1 MENKYSEEIKSVL
14 KLTYPD
20 LATAHTL
27 EFKNF
32 FGAVTGY
39 VDDNIFISCG
49 NFGIALKLPVQTL
62 EELFERKDVKHL
74 RYFPKCHIKKEYAV
88 LPKRIIKDKEQFKK
102 LIDKSIQYVLKSS

>member
-14 KLTYPD
+14 KRTHPD
-20 LATAHTL
+20 LATVHKL
-27 EFKNF
+27 ELKNF
-32 FGAVTGY
+32 FGAITGY
-39 VDDNIFISCG
+39 VDSNIFISCG

-88 LPKRIIKDKEQFKK
+88 LPKRITKDEKQFKK
-102 LIDKSIQYVLKSS
+102 LIEESIEYVLQPS